1 MLAEILAYSKSA
13 LCRSTSLAFS
23 FVSLRLHSFHLFI
36 VDSVTEDEK
45 MHLCV
50 TDPHSPIYLTK
61 GRLKWIIL
69 IEFQI
74 KKVKIQI

>member
-1 MLAEILAYSKSA
+1 
-13 LCRSTSLAFS
+13 
-23 FVSLRLHSFHLFI
+23 
-36 VDSVTEDEK
+36 

-61 GRLKWIIL
+61 GRLRWIIL

-74 KKVKIQI
+74 KKKLNFKFDNIEISMIKIGNTEKIKF